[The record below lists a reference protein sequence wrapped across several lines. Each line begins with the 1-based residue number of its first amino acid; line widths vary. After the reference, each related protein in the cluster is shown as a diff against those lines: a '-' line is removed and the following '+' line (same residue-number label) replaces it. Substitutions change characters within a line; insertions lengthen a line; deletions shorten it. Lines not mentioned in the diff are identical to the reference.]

1 MLAIA
6 PVYASLIRKKL
17 RTLDSVPDVEG
28 LREQV
33 AGLLG
38 EEATA

>member
-6 PVYASLIRKKL
+6 PVYASLIRKGL
-17 RTLDSVPDVEG
+17 RTLESVPDVSG

-33 AGLLG
+33 AELLG
-38 EEATA
+38 EGAA